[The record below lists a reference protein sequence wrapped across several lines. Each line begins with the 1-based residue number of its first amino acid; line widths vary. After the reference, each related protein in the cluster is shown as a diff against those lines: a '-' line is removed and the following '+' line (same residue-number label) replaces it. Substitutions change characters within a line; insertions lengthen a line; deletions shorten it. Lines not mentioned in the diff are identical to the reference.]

1 MAELQSHAE
10 CEERFRALL
19 GLAAA
24 AASAG
29 GMEILNECAK

>member
-1 MAELQSHAE
+1 MAELESYVE
-10 CEERFRALL
+10 REERCRTLL

-24 AASAG
+24 AGAG